1 MRHFPS
7 PATVWA
13 GEDPLIL
20 ASKSSSRRALLSA
33 AGIAAEV
40 VSPDIDERRVEE
52 RYLAQGGS
60 IDGVALH
67 LAQVKAVSVS
77 RLRDEAFCL
86 GADQT
91 LSVGRRLLHKP
102 RDLAE
107 AAHSLSVL
115 AGRTHRLTSAFCLA
129 RGGKPLFAESDTA
142 DLHMRALD
150 AREIARYLDL
160 AGPAV
165 LSSVGVYQLEGLGVH
180 LFDRIEGDHSTIL
193 GLPILKLLAWL
204 RLQNLIAIC

>member
-7 PATVWA
+7 PPTVWA

-20 ASKSSSRRALLSA
+20 ASRSSSRRALLNA
-33 AGIAAEV
+33 AGIGAEV

-52 RYLAQGGS
+52 RYLAEGGS
-60 IDGVALH
+60 IDGVALR
-67 LAQVKAVSVS
+67 LAQVKAVSAS
-77 RLRDEAFCL
+77 LSCGQAFCL

-91 LSVGRRLLHKP
+91 LTLGERLLHKP
-102 RDLAE
+102 RDHAE
-107 AAHSLSVL
+107 AAHSLAAL
-115 AGRTHRLTSAFCLA
+115 AGRTHRLTSAFCFA
-129 RGGKPLFAESDTA
+129 RGGKPLIAESDTA

-180 LFDRIEGDHSTIL
+180 LFDRIEGDHATIL
-193 GLPILKLLAWL
+193 GLPILKVLAWL
-204 RLQNLIAIC
+204 RGQGLIAI

>member
-1 MRHFPS
+1 MRHISS
-7 PATVWA
+7 PPTVWA
-13 GEDPLIL
+13 GENPLVL
-20 ASKSSSRRALLSA
+20 ASRSSSRRALLSA

-40 VSPDIDERRVEE
+40 VSPDIDERLIEE
-52 RYLAQGGS
+52 RYLAEGGS

-67 LAQVKAVSVS
+67 LAQAKAVGASL
-77 RLRDEAFCL
+77 LRGQAFCL

-91 LSVGRRLLHKP
+91 LTVGGRLLHKA

-107 AAHSLSVL
+107 AANSLAAL

-150 AREIARYLDL
+150 AREIARYLGR

-165 LSSVGVYQLEGLGVH
+165 LSSVGVYRLEGLGVH
-180 LFDRIEGDHSTIL
+180 LFDCIDGDHATIL

-204 RLQNLIAIC
+204 RGQGLIAI

>member
-1 MRHFPS
+1 MRYFPS

-13 GEDPLIL
+13 GEDPFIL
-20 ASKSSSRRALLSA
+20 ASRSSSRRALLSA

-52 RYLAQGGS
+52 RYLAEGGS

-67 LAQVKAVSVS
+67 LARVKAVSVS
-77 RLRDEAFCL
+77 RLRGVAFCL

-91 LSVGRRLLHKP
+91 LTVGRRLLHKP

-107 AAHSLSVL
+107 AAHSLAVL

-150 AREIARYLDL
+150 AREIAHYLDL
-160 AGPAV
+160 VGPAV

-204 RLQNLIAIC
+204 RGQNLIAIC

>member
-1 MRHFPS
+1 M
-7 PATVWA
+7 
-13 GEDPLIL
+13 
-20 ASKSSSRRALLSA
+20 SA

-40 VSPDIDERRVEE
+40 VSPDIDERLIEE
-52 RYLAQGGS
+52 RYLAEGGS
-60 IDGVALH
+60 IDAVALH
-67 LAQVKAVSVS
+67 LAQAKAVSAS
-77 RLRDEAFCL
+77 LLRSQAFCL

-91 LSVGRRLLHKP
+91 LTIGGCFLQKP

-107 AAHSLSVL
+107 AANSLAAL
-115 AGRTHRLTSAFCLA
+115 AGRTHRLTSAFCVA

-150 AREIARYLDL
+150 AREIARYLAL

-165 LSSVGVYQLEGLGVH
+165 LSSVGVYQVEGLGVH
-180 LFDRIEGDHSTIL
+180 LFDRIEGDHATIL

-204 RLQNLIAIC
+204 RGQRLIAIC

>member
-1 MRHFPS
+1 MGHFPS
-7 PATVWA
+7 PPTIWA

-20 ASKSSSRRALLSA
+20 ASRSSSRRALLSA

-40 VSPDIDERRVEE
+40 VSPDIDERPVEE
-52 RYLAQGGS
+52 RYLAEGGS

-67 LAQVKAVSVS
+67 LAQVKAVSAS
-77 RLRDEAFCL
+77 LSCGQAFCL

-91 LSVGRRLLHKP
+91 LTVGRGLLHKP

-107 AAHSLSVL
+107 AAHSLAAL
-115 AGRTHRLTSAFCLA
+115 AGQTHRLTSAFCLA
-129 RGGKPLFAESDTA
+129 RGGKPLIAESDTA

-180 LFDRIEGDHSTIL
+180 LFDRIEGDYATIL
-193 GLPILKLLAWL
+193 GLPILKLLSWL
-204 RLQNLIAIC
+204 RGQGLIAI

>member
-1 MRHFPS
+1 MRRFPS
-7 PATVWA
+7 PPTVWT

-20 ASKSSSRRALLSA
+20 ASRSSTRRDLLSA

-52 RYLAQGGS
+52 RYLADGGS

-67 LAQVKAVSVS
+67 LAQVKAVSAS
-77 RLRDEAFCL
+77 LSCGQAFCL

-91 LSVGRRLLHKP
+91 LTVGGRLLHKP

-107 AAHSLSVL
+107 AAHSLAAL

-129 RGGKPLFAESDTA
+129 RGGKPLIADSDTA

-180 LFDRIEGDHSTIL
+180 LFDRIEGDHATIL
-193 GLPILKLLAWL
+193 GLPILKVLAWL
-204 RLQNLIAIC
+204 RGQGLTAI